1 MKFKQAAVGILVLAL
16 VTGVA
21 AGAVA
26 AESKSFGLM
35 GQKDSPQASGTATVE
50 GTKLT
55 INAKGLKPNAVYT
68 VWFVNMQPTMTKAGA
83 GTPPYGFTSD
93 AKGNA
98 SYTANLDGSP
108 IGKWQ
113 AIFIVRHPSG
123 DPKAM
128 DKMEDALMGKLM

>member
-16 VTGVA
+16 MTGIA
-21 AGAVA
+21 AGIVA

-50 GTKLT
+50 GSKLT
-55 INAKGLKPNAVYT
+55 ITANGLKPNAVYT
-68 VWFVNMQPTMTKAGA
+68 VWLVNMQPTMTKAGA
-83 GTPPYGFTSD
+83 GTPPYDFKTD
-93 AKGNA
+93 VRGNA
-98 SYTANLDGSP
+98 NYTATLSESP
-108 IGKWQ
+108 VGKWQ

>member
-1 MKFKQAAVGILVLAL
+1 MKFHQAVVGILVLAL
-16 VTGVA
+16 VTGMA
-21 AGAVA
+21 AGVVA

-35 GQKDSPQASGTATVE
+35 GQKDTPQASGTATIE

-55 INAKGLKPNAVYT
+55 ITAKGLKPNAVYT
-68 VWFVNMQPTMTKAGA
+68 VWLVNMQPSMTKAGA
-83 GTPPYGFTSD
+83 GTPPYDFKTDGQ
-93 AKGNA
+93 GNA
-98 SYTANLDGSP
+98 KYTGNLGESP
-108 IGKWQ
+108 VGKWQ